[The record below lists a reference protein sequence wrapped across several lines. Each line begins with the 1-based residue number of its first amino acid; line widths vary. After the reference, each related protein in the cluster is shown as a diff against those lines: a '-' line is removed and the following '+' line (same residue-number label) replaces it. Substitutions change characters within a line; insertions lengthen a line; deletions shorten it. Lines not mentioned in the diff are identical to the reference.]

1 MPDPTSNSMPLTG
14 GTMLSWLASR
24 SSSPASARAI
34 RAAAVLFVTALTAAA
49 AQLSLPLPFTPI
61 PLTIQPMIV
70 LLGGAALGAR
80 AGAVSQLLYLALGV
94 AGLPVF
100 AASPLLPPG
109 AARLLGPTGGY
120 LLAYPAAAFVA
131 GWLAAKGL
139 DRRYL
144 TTVLAML
151 AGLVVVYASGAAWL
165 AFVLSPSNP
174 TLALSPALR
183 GGVFPFIL
191 ADTVKLLFAAGLM
204 PLAWKLLR

>member
-1 MPDPTSNSMPLTG
+1 MTLPA
-14 GTMLSWLASR
+14 GTMLSCLAAR
-24 SSSPASARAI
+24 SSSPASARGL
-34 RAAAVLFVTALTAAA
+34 RVAAVLFVTALTAAA

-61 PLTIQPMIV
+61 PLTIQPMVV
-70 LLGGAALGAR
+70 LLGGAVLGAR
-80 AGAVSQLLYLALGV
+80 AGAASQLLYLAIGI

-120 LLAYPAAAFVA
+120 LMAYPAAAFLA
-131 GWLAAKGL
+131 GWLAGRGF

-151 AGLVVVYASGAAWL
+151 AGLAVIYASGAAWL

-174 TLALSPALR
+174 AQALSPALR

-191 ADTVKLLFAAGLM
+191 ADTVKLLFAAGVM
-204 PLAWKLLR
+204 PAAWRLLGSKA

>member
-1 MPDPTSNSMPLTG
+1 
-14 GTMLSWLASR
+14 
-24 SSSPASARAI
+24 
-34 RAAAVLFVTALTAAA
+34 VLFITALTAAA
-49 AQLSLPLPFTPI
+49 AQVSLPLPFTPI
-61 PLTIQPMIV
+61 PLTIQPMVV
-70 LLGGAALGAR
+70 LLGGAVLGAR
-80 AGAVSQLLYLALGV
+80 AGAVSQLLYLAIGV

-100 AASPLLPPG
+100 AASPLLPQG

-120 LLAYPAAAFVA
+120 LMAYPAAAFLA
-131 GWLAAKGL
+131 GWLAGRGF

-151 AGLVVVYASGAAWL
+151 AGLAVIYASGAAWL

-174 TLALSPALR
+174 SLALSAALR

-191 ADTVKLLFAAGLM
+191 ADGVKLLFAAGVM